1 MNTRTNSSEDDDQ
14 YNRRLKGRLQRDL
27 NDQRYQSEISHRA
40 DAARQNRLIR
50 ELIRNFKRYLLV
62 FPVLVFMDIMPILF
76 YWGPSEDIS
85 KIVNDPT
92 PMTPMHMAVIVIWIL
107 AFLVSFVVFSK
118 MLGYL
123 ISYPIVRAKL
133 RRIAGEA
140 DWKNPETKLGF
151 MWKLYMAI
159 VAICIALYFI
169 AALVPIA

>member
-14 YNRRLKGRLQRDL
+14 YNRWLKGRLQRDL
-27 NDQRYQSEISHRA
+27 NEQRYESEISQRA

-50 ELIRNFKRYLLV
+50 ELIRYFKRYLLV
-62 FPVLVFMDIMPILF
+62 FPVLVFLDTLPLF
-76 YWGPSEDIS
+76 YWDPSKDVS
-85 KIVNDPT
+85 KIANDQT
-92 PMTPMHMAVIVIWIL
+92 PMTPIHMAVIVIWIL

-140 DWKNPETKLGF
+140 DWRNPETRLGF
-151 MWKLYMAI
+151 MWKLYMVI

-169 AALVPIA
+169 VALVPIA